1 MCVSVSVCTGQGCS
15 QSRRARLLTLVFL
28 PFQNLFLG
36 VRVLLL
42 TTCALLTIVSL
53 ASLGLGLRSLCRH
66 GLQAPVSC
74 QGGAGGRAWLIQGH
88 APGLQLLPRAGLRLP
103 RSGDCAAS
111 ASWVLSSDSLF
122 FSTLIPRPPVSA
134 LALCPAPLPLS
145 PFPSPLSFLFLISS
159 SGKLTLPHPF
169 FSPPENWFSH

>member
-1 MCVSVSVCTGQGCS
+1 MSVSVSVCVCVSVSVCVLVCASVCVSVSVCTGQGGS

-66 GLQAPVSC
+66 G
-74 QGGAGGRAWLIQGH
+74 IQ
-88 APGLQLLPRAGLRLP
+88 
-103 RSGDCAAS
+103 
-111 ASWVLSSDSLF
+111 
-122 FSTLIPRPPVSA
+122 A
-134 LALCPAPLPLS
+134 LAEDESTKKLLGENSVP
-145 PFPSPLSFLFLISS
+145 PSPCKEKTKATIVV
-159 SGKLTLPHPF
+159 
-169 FSPPENWFSH
+169 